1 MLSMRSD
8 REGGDVG
15 QEDGRDVRVEYRGTG
30 FYVSLAV
37 IFLAAVTFL
46 ILAVQ
51 NTGEVTVEILAFE
64 FDLPLFAVILGA
76 GLVAVILD
84 ELVGLVWR
92 RQTRTRLAE
101 RAELRSLRA
110 EMETK
115 EAGIEFEETNEEP
128 RSSGGPDHSSP
139 TGMTGSVDADP
150 DSESLES

>member
-1 MLSMRSD
+1 M
-8 REGGDVG
+8 G

-64 FDLPLFAVILGA
+64 FDLPLFAIILGA

-92 RQTRTRLAE
+92 RQARTRLAE

-115 EAGIEFEETNEEP
+115 KAGIESEETNEEP
-128 RSSGGPDHSSP
+128 KSSGGPSYP
-139 TGMTGSVDADP
+139 TAKTGSVDADP
-150 DSESLES
+150 DSESLEL